1 MSTTNSV
8 RAGERSP
15 LEAPSATQATSRR
28 QIPRAPTSPGLLLL
42 GLLALG
48 IVIVP
53 DVWAGGTGSTMPWNT
68 PIQTLLNNMTG
79 PTARALV
86 GIATAFAGYKWM
98 FQSHEQG
105 ANSMARVTV
114 GGAIALTAQTIISYA
129 SFGGALL

>member
-1 MSTTNSV
+1 M
-8 RAGERSP
+8 
-15 LEAPSATQATSRR
+15 
-28 QIPRAPTSPGLLLL
+28 LL
-42 GLLALG
+42 GLLAVG

-53 DVWAGGTGSTMPWNT
+53 DLWAGGTGTTMPWNT
-68 PIQTLLNNMTG
+68 PMQTLLNNMTG

-105 ANSMARVTV
+105 ANTMARVTV

>member
-1 MSTTNSV
+1 MSTTNFI
-8 RAGERSP
+8 RTGERSL
-15 LEAPSATQATSRR
+15 LETPSATAATSRR
-28 QIPRAPTSPGLLLL
+28 HIPRAPTRPGLLIL

-53 DVWAGGTGSTMPWNT
+53 DLWAGGTGSTMPWNT

>member
-1 MSTTNSV
+1 MSTTNPT
-8 RAGERSP
+8 RPGESSP
-15 LEAPSATQATSRR
+15 LATPSATKASSRR
-28 QIPRAPTSPGLLLL
+28 HIPGAPTRPSLLLL
-42 GLLALG
+42 ALLTFG

-53 DVWAGGTGSTMPWNT
+53 DLWAGGTGSTMPWNT

>member
-1 MSTTNSV
+1 MSTTNSI
-8 RAGERSP
+8 RTGELSL
-15 LEAPSATQATSRR
+15 LETRSATEATSRR
-28 QIPRAPTSPGLLLL
+28 HIPRAPTRPGLLLL

-53 DVWAGGTGSTMPWNT
+53 DLWAGGTGSTMPWNT

>member
-1 MSTTNSV
+1 MNITNSI
-8 RAGERSP
+8 RTCGRSS
-15 LEAPSATQATSRR
+15 LETPSATKATSRR
-28 QIPRAPTSPGLLLL
+28 HVSRAPTKPEVLLL
-42 GLLALG
+42 GLLSLG

-53 DVWAGGTGSTMPWNT
+53 DLWAGGTGTTMPWNT
-68 PIQTLLNNMTG
+68 PMQTLLNNMTG

-129 SFGGALL
+129 TFGGALL

>member
-1 MSTTNSV
+1 MSITNPIRTGDS
-8 RAGERSP
+8 SP
-15 LEAPSATQATSRR
+15 LETPSTTKAAPPRHVS
-28 QIPRAPTSPGLLLL
+28 RAPTRLGLLLL
-42 GLLALG
+42 GLVALG

-53 DVWAGGTGSTMPWNT
+53 DLWAGGTGSTMPWNT

>member
-1 MSTTNSV
+1 MSGTNPIRTGESAPRES
-8 RAGERSP
+8 RA
-15 LEAPSATQATSRR
+15 ATKAAN
-28 QIPRAPTSPGLLLL
+28 PGRAARVPAHPALLLL

-53 DVWAGGTGSTMPWNT
+53 DLWAGGAGTTMPWNT
-68 PIQTLLNNMTG
+68 PMQTLLNNMTG

-129 SFGGALL
+129 TFGGALL

>member
-1 MSTTNSV
+1 MVS
-8 RAGERSP
+8 
-15 LEAPSATQATSRR
+15 SRR
-28 QIPRAPTSPGLLLL
+28 TRKGRSEKKSKKGSGKRRGILRGALL

-48 IVIVP
+48 FLIVP
-53 DVWAGGTGSTMPWNT
+53 DLWAGGTGTTMPWNT
-68 PIQTLLNNMTG
+68 PMQTLLNNMTG

>member
-1 MSTTNSV
+1 MSTTNSI
-8 RAGERSP
+8 RPGESSP
-15 LEAPSATQATSRR
+15 LEAPSATKATSHRHC
-28 QIPRAPTSPGLLLL
+28 PRAPTRPGLLLL
-42 GLLALG
+42 ALLALG